1 MLLFRSGGAR
11 PSTFITNRWRLKG
24 FESSWWSRR
33 KRRKW
38 WKIGRQKNEVEMFIV
53 KLVRISLAIYIY
65 IIIINNL
72 AIYIYMYKYALICL
86 FSRLRSLSVVSVV
99 QSTIHTLLWHR
110 SYHLMSCWYPAKQVF
125 LFLLDKWQAHLA
137 LRLCAARLAAFV
149 FGGVFLLKKK
159 RSPLL
164 LNAGYHLSYPLVI

>member
-1 MLLFRSGGAR
+1 MGKHGILSV
-11 PSTFITNRWRLKG
+11 TNRAQWL
-24 FESSWWSRR
+24 ESSWWSRGNDGFWVPKRTPDMPR

-53 KLVRISLAIYIY
+53 KLVRISLAIYIFSY
-65 IIIINNL
+65 IYVY
-72 AIYIYMYKYALICL
+72 IYIMYKYALICL
-86 FSRLRSLSVVSVV
+86 FSHLRSLSVVSVV

-149 FGGVFLLKKK
+149 FGGVFLLKK
-159 RSPLL
+159 
-164 LNAGYHLSYPLVI
+164 GVLSY